1 MAGRGGPMKPSM
13 KLGYEFNVE
22 EENFIVRMYHEKK
35 TDIEVKRAFRKQ
47 FGQSALLAK
56 TPPHHFHRVYERFQK
71 KGNYFH
77 SLTNSMPAFEVV
89 IYLFTSFGIYEEKE
103 FFEK

>member
-77 SLTNSMPAFEVV
+77 SLT
-89 IYLFTSFGIYEEKE
+89 II
-103 FFEK
+103 

>member
-22 EENFIVRMYHEKK
+22 EENFIVRQYHLGL
-35 TDIEVKRAFRKQ
+35 TDIQVKRAFRKQ
-47 FGQSALLAK
+47 FHPSGSALLAK
-56 TPPHHFHRVYERFQK
+56 TPPHHFYRVYARFQK

-77 SLTNSMPAFEVV
+77 SLTTVNFCVINS
-89 IYLFTSFGIYEEKE
+89 
-103 FFEK
+103 